1 MKKNILIVACLLLTA
16 VYTQAQEFKSK
27 LANNK
32 DSKIAIELDADN
44 IKIEGHAGDEVII
57 KGGSTEPLPEQAKGL
72 KPLYNTNVDNTG
84 LGLAVNLEGGVLRI
98 EKASRKSSKYT
109 ILVPN
114 KASIMFTQIN
124 FQGSTVT
131 INNIAGDLEIKTNN
145 ADIKLNDITGPI
157 VANSISGKLTAVF
170 SSLNQSTPSSIS
182 LISGELDITL
192 PTTAKATLSM
202 KSISGEIYSDL
213 DLNLKSGKDGMSR
226 VGGGH
231 NINGNLNGGGV
242 NLQLNT
248 ISSNIYVRKS
258 K

>member
-1 MKKNILIVACLLLTA
+1 MKKNMFVLACLLLTA
-16 VYTQAQEFKSK
+16 VYTQAQEFKTK
-27 LANNK
+27 LANTK
-32 DSKIAIELDADN
+32 DSKIAIELDGEN
-44 IKIEGHAGDEVII
+44 LKIEGYAGDEVII
-57 KGGSTEPLPEQAKGL
+57 KGGGVEPIPEQAKGL

-84 LGLAVNLEGGVLRI
+84 LGVAVNVEGGVLKI
-98 EKASRKSSKYT
+98 EKASRKSAKYT
-109 ILVPN
+109 IMVPN
-114 KASIMFTQIN
+114 KASIMYTQVN
-124 FQGSTVT
+124 WQGGSPVSFS
-131 INNIAGDLEIKTNN
+131 NIDGDLEIKTNN
-145 ADIKLNDITGPI
+145 SDIKLTNVTGPI

-182 LISGELDITL
+182 LISGDLDITL
-192 PTTAKATLSM
+192 PATTKATLSM

-248 ISSNIYVRKS
+248 ISSNIYVRK

>member
-1 MKKNILIVACLLLTA
+1 MKKNILIVACILLTA

-27 LANNK
+27 LANTK
-32 DSKIAIELDADN
+32 DSKVAIELDADN

-57 KGGSTEPLPEQAKGL
+57 RGGSTEPIPEQAKGL

-84 LGLAVNLEGGVLRI
+84 LGLAVNLEGGVLKI

-124 FQGSTVT
+124 FQGSMVTV
-131 INNIAGDLEIKTNN
+131 NNIEGDLEIKTNN
-145 ADIKLNDITGPI
+145 SDIRLNNVTGPI

-170 SSLNQSTPSSIS
+170 SSLNQATPSSIS

-192 PTTAKATLSM
+192 PATAKATLSM
-202 KSISGEIYSDL
+202 KSISGEIYTDM

-231 NINGNLNGGGV
+231 NITGNLNGGGV

-248 ISSNIYVRKS
+248 ISSNIYVRK

>member
-1 MKKNILIVACLLLTA
+1 MKKNMFVLACHLLTA

-32 DSKIAIELDADN
+32 DSKIAIELDGEN

-57 KGGSTEPLPEQAKGL
+57 RGGSTEPIPEQAKGL

-84 LGLAVNLEGGVLRI
+84 LGLAVNMEGGVLKI
-98 EKASRKSSKYT
+98 EKASRKSSRYT

-114 KASIMFTQIN
+114 KASVKYTEIN
-124 FQGSTVT
+124 FQGSSLTVS
-131 INNIAGDLEIKTNN
+131 NIEGDLEIKTNN
-145 ADIKLNDITGPI
+145 ANMHLNNVTGPI
-157 VANSISGKLTAVF
+157 VASSISGKLTAVF
-170 SSLNQSTPSSIS
+170 SSLNQSTPSAIS

-192 PTTAKATLSM
+192 PATAKATLSM
-202 KSISGEIYSDL
+202 KSISGEIYSDI

-231 NINGNLNGGGV
+231 NITGNMNGGGV

-248 ISSNIYVRKS
+248 ISSNIYVRKA

>member
-1 MKKNILIVACLLLTA
+1 MKKNILIAACLLLTA
-16 VYTQAQEFKSK
+16 VYAQAQEFKSK

-32 DSKIAIELDADN
+32 DSKVAIELDADN

-57 KGGSTEPLPEQAKGL
+57 RGGSTEPIPEQAKGL

-84 LGLAVNLEGGVLRI
+84 LGVAVNLEGGVLRI
-98 EKASRKSSKYT
+98 EKASRKSAKYT

-124 FQGSTVT
+124 FQGSAVSLS
-131 INNIAGDLEIKTNN
+131 NIDGDLELKTNN
-145 ADIKLNDITGPI
+145 ADIKLNNVTGPI

-182 LISGELDITL
+182 LISGDLDITL
-192 PTTAKATLSM
+192 PAAAKATLTM
-202 KSISGEIYSDL
+202 KSITGEIYTDL

-231 NINGNLNGGGV
+231 NITGNLNGGGV

-248 ISSNIYVRKS
+248 ISSNIYVRK

>member
-1 MKKNILIVACLLLTA
+1 MKKNILIAACLLLTA

-27 LANNK
+27 LANTK

-44 IKIEGHAGDEVII
+44 MKIEGYAGDEVII
-57 KGGSTEPLPEQAKGL
+57 RGGSTEPIPEQAKGL
-72 KPLYNTNVDNTG
+72 KPLYNTNIDNTG
-84 LGLAVNLEGGVLRI
+84 LGLAVNLESGVLRI

-109 ILVPN
+109 IMVPN

-124 FQGSTVT
+124 FQGSSVSFSK
-131 INNIAGDLEIKTNN
+131 IDGDLEIKTNN
-145 ADIKLNDITGPI
+145 ADIKLNDVTGPI

-170 SSLNQSTPSSIS
+170 SSLSQSTPSSIS

-192 PTTAKATLSM
+192 PATSKATLVM
-202 KSISGEIYSDL
+202 KSISGEIYTDL
-213 DLNLKSGKDGMSR
+213 DLNLKSGKDGISR

-231 NINGNLNGGGV
+231 NITGNLNGGGV

-248 ISSNIYVRKS
+248 ISSNIYVRK

>member
-1 MKKNILIVACLLLTA
+1 MKKNIIIVACLLLTA
-16 VYTQAQEFKSK
+16 VYAQAQEFKSK

-32 DSKIAIELDADN
+32 DSKVAIELDADN

-57 KGGSTEPLPEQAKGL
+57 RGGSTEPIPEQAKGL

-114 KASIMFTQIN
+114 KASIQFTQIN
-124 FQGSTVT
+124 FQGSMVNV
-131 INNIAGDLEIKTNN
+131 NNIEGDLEIKTNN
-145 ADIKLNDITGPI
+145 SDIRLNNVTGPI

-182 LISGELDITL
+182 LISGDLDITL
-192 PTTAKATLSM
+192 PATAKATLTM

-231 NINGNLNGGGV
+231 NITGNLNGGGV

-248 ISSNIYVRKS
+248 ISSNIYVRK

>member
-16 VYTQAQEFKSK
+16 VATQAQEFKSK

-57 KGGSTEPLPEQAKGL
+57 RGGSTEPIPEQAKGL

-114 KASIMFTQIN
+114 KASLRFTQIN
-124 FQGSTVT
+124 FQGSTVSVS
-131 INNIAGDLEIKTNN
+131 NIEGDLELKTNN
-145 ADIKLNDITGPI
+145 ADMRLTNITGPI

-182 LISGELDITL
+182 LISGDLDITL
-192 PTTAKATLSM
+192 PPTAKATLSM
-202 KSISGEIYSDL
+202 KSISGEIYSDI
-213 DLNLKSGKDGMSR
+213 DLNLKSSKDGMSR

-231 NINGNLNGGGV
+231 NITGNMNGGGV

>member
-1 MKKNILIVACLLLTA
+1 MKKNILIVTCLLLTA

-27 LANNK
+27 LANTK

-57 KGGSTEPLPEQAKGL
+57 RGGSTDPIPEQAKGL

-84 LGLAVNLEGGVLRI
+84 LGLAVNLEGGILKI

-114 KASIMFTQIN
+114 KASLKFTQIN
-124 FQGSTVT
+124 FQGSTVSLS
-131 INNIAGDLEIKTNN
+131 NIDGDLEIKTNN
-145 ADIKLNDITGPI
+145 ADMKLNNVTGPI

-192 PTTAKATLSM
+192 PATAKTTLSM
-202 KSISGEIYSDL
+202 KSISGEIYTDL
-213 DLNLKSGKDGMSR
+213 DLNLKSGKGGMSR

-231 NINGNLNGGGV
+231 NITGNLNGGGV
-242 NLQLNT
+242 SLQLNT
-248 ISSNIYVRKS
+248 ISSNIYVRK

>member
-1 MKKNILIVACLLLTA
+1 MKKNILVVACLLLTA

-27 LANNK
+27 LANTK
-32 DSKIAIELDADN
+32 DSKISIELDADN

-57 KGGSTEPLPEQAKGL
+57 RGGSTEPIPEQAKGL

-84 LGLAVNLEGGVLRI
+84 LGLAVNLEGGVLKI

-114 KASIMFTQIN
+114 KANIKFTQIN
-124 FQGSTVT
+124 FQGSTVS
-131 INNIAGDLEIKTNN
+131 INKIDGDLEIKTNN
-145 ADIKLNDITGPI
+145 ADIKLTDVTGPI

-170 SSLNQSTPSSIS
+170 SALNQSTPSSIS
-182 LISGELDITL
+182 LISGEIDITL
-192 PTTAKATLSM
+192 PATAKATLTM
-202 KSISGEIYSDL
+202 KSITGEIYSDI

-231 NINGNLNGGGV
+231 NINGNMNGGGV

>member
-57 KGGSTEPLPEQAKGL
+57 KGGSTEPIPEQAKGL
-72 KPLYNTNVDNTG
+72 KPLYNTNIDNTG

-98 EKASRKSSKYT
+98 EKASRKASKYT

-131 INNIAGDLEIKTNN
+131 VNNIAGDLEIKTNN

-192 PTTAKATLSM
+192 PATAKATLSM